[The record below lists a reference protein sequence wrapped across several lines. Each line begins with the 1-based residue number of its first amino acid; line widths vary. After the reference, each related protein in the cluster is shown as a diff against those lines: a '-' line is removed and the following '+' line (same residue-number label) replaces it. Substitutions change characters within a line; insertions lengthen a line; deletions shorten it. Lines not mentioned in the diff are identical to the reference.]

1 MLFLRIDDTHLSLL
15 AYSPDNRALTEEGKA
30 VAYPFEHKVLR
41 PSATLEANLLSLR
54 SAYPEFQVPQQV
66 EVMVSSP
73 ITVVPLAEFEEDQ
86 SVELYHYTILGDNE
100 SRSARRIHYDLLPA
114 SNAVI
119 LFSIKEE
126 VCRAIESV
134 FGEVHYVSS
143 FTSWVKRFSNKVN
156 VNQRRR
162 VYLHCKEQE
171 VDIAIYE
178 GHHLLML
185 NSYEVNAPA
194 DAAYFTLNVA
204 QSLGLDLQQTP
215 ISLFGL
221 EEQRDAIEEQLSRY
235 VRNVGVIRL
244 SAEFNRHP
252 IPQLPNIPFDLATQ
266 ILNQ

>member
-15 AYSPDNRALTEEGKA
+15 AYPQGLHLQSEEGKA
-30 VAYPFEHKVLR
+30 AAYSFEHKALR
-41 PSATLEANLLSLR
+41 PSMSLEANFQELR
-54 SAYPEFQVPQQV
+54 SAHPEFQVPQQV
-66 EVMVSSP
+66 EVVVASP
-73 ITVVPLAEFEEDQ
+73 ITVVPLAEFEEEQ

-100 SRSARRIHYDLLPA
+100 SRSTRRIHYDLLPSA
-114 SNAVI
+114 NAVI

-126 VCRAIESV
+126 VCRAIETV

-143 FTSWVKRFSNKVN
+143 FTSWVKRFSSKIN
-156 VNQRRR
+156 VHQRRR
-162 VYLHCKEQE
+162 VYLHCAEQQ

-194 DAAYFTLNVA
+194 DAAYYTLNVA

-215 ISLFGL
+215 ISLCGM
-221 EEQRDAIEEQLSRY
+221 EEQRDAIEEQLRRY

-244 SAEFNRHP
+244 SAEFNRHA
-252 IPQLPNIPFDLATQ
+252 IAQLPNMPFDLATQ